1 MNFNN
6 VLGDLPAHKSAIS
19 AAKTEEARWFSLSL
33 KDRLQELLAQALV
46 INNIDYAEIYR
57 KRLEEIPH
65 A

>member
-19 AAKTEEARWFSLSL
+19 AAKIEEARWFSLPL
-33 KDRLQELLAQALV
+33 KDKLTELIAQALE
-46 INNIDYAEIYR
+46 IEDETCAEIYR
-57 KRLEEIPH
+57 NKLKEISH